1 MEYSFHSK
9 TWSAKEIKDMK
20 IIIIL
25 VKDNYTRGKI
35 IIMGNALQE
44 EKNPLKKQEPRGRTS
59 NFHNHAQYTS
69 QHEKSTF
76 YPKLNW
82 ILKNYHE

>member
-44 EKNPLKKQEPRGRTS
+44 EKNPLKNRSHGGEPPTFITMHS
-59 NFHNHAQYTS
+59 IHH
-69 QHEKSTF
+69 ST
-76 YPKLNW
+76 
-82 ILKNYHE
+82 KNLHFTLAELDS